1 MGTNLLN
8 MVERVSSS
16 GVSRA
21 LNSGVSS
28 IDLGGTDNRP
38 MHEVSDVSQKTEL
51 TSDDY
56 IVMDEILTYLMPM

>member
-28 IDLGGTDNRP
+28 IDLEGTDNRP

-56 IVMDEILTYLMPM
+56 IVMDEILT

>member
-1 MGTNLLN
+1 MLN

-28 IDLGGTDNRP
+28 IDLEGTDNRCLV
-38 MHEVSDVSQKTEL
+38 ENRVDN
-51 TSDDY
+51 Y

>member
-1 MGTNLLN
+1 MLN

-56 IVMDEILTYLMPM
+56 IVMDEILT

>member
-1 MGTNLLN
+1 MLN

-28 IDLGGTDNRP
+28 IDLEGKYNRP

-56 IVMDEILTYLMPM
+56 IVMDEILT

>member
-28 IDLGGTDNRP
+28 IDLEGTDNRP
-38 MHEVSDVSQKTEL
+38 MHEVSDVSQKTE
-51 TSDDY
+51 
-56 IVMDEILTYLMPM
+56 MKC

>member
-28 IDLGGTDNRP
+28 IDLEGIDNRCLA
-38 MHEVSDVSQKTEL
+38 ENRVDN
-51 TSDDY
+51 Y

>member
-1 MGTNLLN
+1 MLN

-28 IDLGGTDNRP
+28 IDLEGTHNRP

-56 IVMDEILTYLMPM
+56 IVMDEILT